1 MYLVSFGVLLKSPHL
16 KFPPTAGSSPG
27 HVVDSSLRRL
37 PTGAEL
43 EELEDPGA
51 RMDCKK
57 YLFFP
62 GCRGSRSKRRLAQDY
77 ELGQEHEQE
86 QEQAVTLEKGQGLGQ
101 EETKYFLLP
110 TKRGGDEGRRGGLFS
125 GILR

>member
-1 MYLVSFGVLLKSPHL
+1 MVSFGVLLKSPHL
-16 KFPPTAGSSPG
+16 KCPPTAGSSPG

-62 GCRGSRSKRRLAQDY
+62 GCRGSRSKRRLAQEY
-77 ELGQEHEQE
+77 ELGQEQE
-86 QEQAVTLEKGQGLGQ
+86 QVLPLEKGQ
-101 EETKYFLLP
+101 EEARYFLLP

>member
-1 MYLVSFGVLLKSPHL
+1 MSSHL
-16 KFPPTAGSSPG
+16 S
-27 HVVDSSLRRL
+27 RL
-37 PTGAEL
+37 PLGAEL
-43 EELEDPGA
+43 EELEDSGA

-62 GCRGSRSKRRLAQDY
+62 GCRGSRSKRRLALEY
-77 ELGQEHEQE
+77 ELGQEQE
-86 QEQAVTLEKGQGLGQ
+86 QDHVLPLEKGQ
-101 EETKYFLLP
+101 EEARYFLLP

>member
-1 MYLVSFGVLLKSPHL
+1 M
-16 KFPPTAGSSPG
+16 G
-27 HVVDSSLRRL
+27 HVVDPPLSPLQ
-37 PTGAEL
+37 PGAEL
-43 EELEDPGA
+43 EELEDPGS

-62 GCRGSRSKRRLAQDY
+62 GCRGSRSKRRLALEY

-86 QEQAVTLEKGQGLGQ
+86 QGQALTMEKGQERGQ
-101 EETKYFLLP
+101 EETRYFLLP